1 MISTARGRAVNGDYE
16 IEYDVHGDSGGRPLL
31 LVNGFMS
38 QMISR
43 PEELCR
49 QLCARDFRVV
59 RYDNRDVGLSTKTP
73 PGAPDYTLS
82 DMAADGVAVL
92 DALGIDRAHVAGT
105 SMGGM
110 IVQVMAIEHPDR
122 VASLCSI
129 MSTTG
134 DRSVGGASDEAMVA
148 LRTPPPSERAGYIE
162 HAVATGRL
170 VSGTRFDEAAAREL
184 AGASYDRCFHPEG
197 ALRHMAAIMAAP
209 DRTEALRRL
218 DVPTLVVH
226 GRLDPLIRLD
236 GGEATAAAV
245 PDAELVVLDE
255 MGHDLPEFVWPE
267 LVDRLDALAT
277 RAGSARAG

>member
-1 MISTARGRAVNGDYE
+1 MPSTARGRAVNGDYE
-16 IEYDVHGDSGGRPLL
+16 IEYEVLGDAGGRPML
-31 LVNGFMS
+31 LVNGFTS
-38 QMISR
+38 QLIR
-43 PEELCR
+43 WPEAFCQ
-49 QLCARDFRVV
+49 QLTDSGFRVV

-82 DMAADGVAVL
+82 DMAADGLAVL
-92 DALGIDRAHVAGT
+92 DVLGIDRAHVVGL

-122 VASLCSI
+122 VASMCSV

-134 DRSVGGASDEAMVA
+134 DRSVGGASDEAMAA
-148 LRTPPPSERAGYIE
+148 LRTPPPAERDGYVE
-162 HAVATGRL
+162 HAVASGRI
-170 VSGTRFDEAAAREL
+170 VSGMRFDEAAARQL

-197 ALRHMAAIMAAP
+197 ALRQMAAIMAAP
-209 DRTEALRRL
+209 DRTEALRQL

-245 PDAELVVLDE
+245 PGAELLVFDE
-255 MGHDLPEFVWPE
+255 MGHDLPESTWSE
-267 LVDRLDALAT
+267 LVDRLDALAA
-277 RAGSARAG
+277 RAESARTG